1 MAGERLNKRLFS
13 AKRTMRQDRPKAALK
28 KILSLADI
36 RINGTNP
43 WDIQVHNENFYHR
56 VLARGSLGLGE
67 SYMDGW
73 WDCSRLDEL
82 FCRLLSYEVESKV
95 KKNLS
100 ILYESL
106 RARIVNMQSRK
117 RAFHI
122 GENHYDLD
130 NELFKNMLDSRRT
143 YSCGYW
149 RDANTLEEA
158 QAGKLELICRKLKLR
173 PRMKVLDIGCGWGS
187 FVKYAAEKYE
197 AEVVGI
203 TVSKEQVE
211 FACDSCN
218 GLPVDIR
225 IQDYRG
231 LNGKFDHIVSVG
243 MFEHV
248 GSRNYRTFMKVVH
261 NCLKDDGLFLLH
273 SIGGNRQSARIDPW
287 MNRYIFPNAVVPTV
301 KQVGKAIEGLFIME
315 DWHNF
320 STDYDRTLMSWHEN
334 FENNWH
340 RIKSK
345 YNERFYRMWKLYLLA
360 CAGAFRSRTNQLWQ
374 IVLSKKGVP
383 GGYESIR

>member
-1 MAGERLNKRLFS
+1 
-13 AKRTMRQDRPKAALK
+13 MRQDRPKAVISR
-28 KILSLADI
+28 ILSPAGI
-36 RINGTNP
+36 SINGSNP
-43 WDIQVHNENFYHR
+43 WDIRVRNEGFYRR

-73 WDCSRLDEL
+73 WDCGRPDEL
-82 FCRLLSYEVESKV
+82 FRRLLSHGVDGRARED
-95 KKNLS
+95 LS
-100 ILYESL
+100 IVYESL
-106 RARIVNMQSRK
+106 RARILNMQSRK

-130 NELFKNMLDSRRT
+130 NELFRSMLDSRMT

-149 RDANTLEEA
+149 KGAETLEEA
-158 QAGKLELICRKLKLR
+158 QAGKLELICRKLGLR

-187 FVKYAAEKYE
+187 FVKYASEKYG

-203 TVSKEQVE
+203 TVSREQVE
-211 FACDSCN
+211 FALDSCK

-225 IQDYRG
+225 LQDYRG
-231 LNGKFDHIVSVG
+231 LNGKFDRIVSVG

-248 GSRNYRTFMKVVH
+248 GGRNYRTFMRVVYE
-261 NCLKDDGLFLLH
+261 CLKDDGLFLLH
-273 SIGGNRQSARIDPW
+273 SIGRNRPPSRMDPW
-287 MNRYIFPNAVVPTV
+287 INRYIFPNAALPTV
-301 KQVGKAIEGLFIME
+301 RQVGKAIEGLFVME

-320 STDYDRTLMSWHEN
+320 SADYDRTLMSWHEN
-334 FENNWH
+334 FDGNWH
-340 RIKSK
+340 GIKSK
-345 YNERFYRMWKLYLLA
+345 YDERFYRMWKLYLLA

-374 IVLSKKGVP
+374 IVLSKHGVP